1 MEQNNSDTNL
11 SCVRCELETMSSVVS
26 RCSQRKIHKSRN
38 LSMKKK
44 ATVLWGTLNFTLV
57 LVKTKTLQQSMGE
70 RLTNQ
75 RG

>member
-44 ATVLWGTLNFTLV
+44 PQYF
-57 LVKTKTLQQSMGE
+57 GE
-70 RLTNQ
+70 L
-75 RG
+75 